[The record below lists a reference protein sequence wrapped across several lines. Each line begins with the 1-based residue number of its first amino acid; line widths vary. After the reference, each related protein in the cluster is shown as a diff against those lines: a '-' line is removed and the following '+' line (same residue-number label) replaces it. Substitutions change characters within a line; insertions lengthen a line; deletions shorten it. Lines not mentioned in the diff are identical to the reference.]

1 MSSTDK
7 PASTVTEEA
16 NPKTWAILG
25 APSGDIE
32 AIAFLVL
39 MQASKSAQEDLKT
52 IMAQVKKVNQEKSKL
67 RELITEASMKAL
79 SSKRQEL
86 NEHHLWTL
94 ISYVMRPC

>member
-1 MSSTDK
+1 MS
-7 PASTVTEEA
+7 EEA
-16 NPKTWAILG
+16 NPTTRAIRVG
-25 APSGDIE
+25 PGDDIE

-39 MQASKSAQEDLKT
+39 MQASKSAREDLKA
-52 IMAQVKKVNQEKSKL
+52 IIEQVKKLNQEKSKL

-86 NEHHLWTL
+86 NEHQLWTL